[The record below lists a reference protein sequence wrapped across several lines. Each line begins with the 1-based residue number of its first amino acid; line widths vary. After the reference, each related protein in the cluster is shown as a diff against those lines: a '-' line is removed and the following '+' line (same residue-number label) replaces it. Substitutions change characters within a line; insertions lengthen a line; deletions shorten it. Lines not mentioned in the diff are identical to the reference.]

1 MKKLLLLTSLLLTL
15 FLQAQVGIGTAIPN
29 NSAMLDVQSSNKGFL
44 PPRMSLLSET
54 DGTTIPSPANG
65 LIVFH
70 TGAGLN
76 GSGIYSN
83 LGTPASPKW
92 SLLQAQNSS
101 NGYTSIKSSYTGET
115 DPSRIY
121 TLGNLE
127 FRLNTASG
135 SVNFEIRMRK
145 APTVNMTYNGN
156 RLSWYQTGAN
166 SAQASVTFTPANW
179 NTWQAYNTS
188 GNNGVY
194 TVAFQVYVNSLQD
207 PTFYEIKLNTRY
219 GSGYASSDKYW
230 NQVYIAY

>member
-1 MKKLLLLTSLLLTL
+1 MKKYFSLLAIILVIFTL
-15 FLQAQVGIGTAIPN
+15 AQVGIGTASPN

-44 PPRMSLLSET
+44 PPRISLLSET

-70 TGAGLN
+70 TGGGLN

-83 LGTPASPKW
+83 LGTPSSPKW

-101 NGYTSIKSSYTGET
+101 SGATTAKMSYSGEP
-115 DPSRIY
+115 DPTRTVTI
-121 TLGNLE
+121 GNLE
-127 FRLNTASG
+127 FRIRAN
-135 SVNFEIRMRK
+135 VYFEMRLRK
-145 APTVNMTYNGN
+145 APTENITYNSN
-156 RLSWYQTGAN
+156 RLSWYNNSAN

-188 GNNGVY
+188 GSGGSF
-194 TVAFQVYVNSLQD
+194 TVGYQVYVNSLQD

-219 GSGYASSDKYW
+219 GTGYASSDKYW